1 MGALVEKT
9 NYIFIFLFLTLVVCN
24 GDEIGFCLQIDFK
37 ILSLCANYLYK
48 IPKIQI
54 QNQTDGSIMFLKN
67 LNLKSVRN
75 KTQKFLLKL
84 KNQTT
89 LVNNFFLNY
98 TKIH

>member
-1 MGALVEKT
+1 MEMELDFVFKST
-9 NYIFIFLFLTLVVCN
+9 SKFFLCV
-24 GDEIGFCLQIDFK
+24 QIISIK
-37 ILSLCANYLYK
+37 S
-48 IPKIQI
+48 PKIQI

>member
-1 MGALVEKT
+1 VGALVEQT
-9 NYIFIFLFLTLVVCN
+9 NSIFMFFFLTLVVCN
-24 GDEIGFCLQIDFK
+24 GDEIGILSSNRFQ

-54 QNQTDGSIMFLKN
+54 QNQTDGSIMFFKN

-84 KNQTT
+84 R
-89 LVNNFFLNY
+89 
-98 TKIH
+98 TKQHW

>member
-1 MGALVEKT
+1 VGALVEQT
-9 NYIFIFLFLTLVVCN
+9 NSIFMFFFLTLVVCN

-37 ILSLCANYLYK
+37 ILSLFSNYLYK

-84 KNQTT
+84 R
-89 LVNNFFLNY
+89 
-98 TKIH
+98 TKQHW